1 MIVPEVRLLLAGDHA
16 EERRLAGA
24 VGADDPDDAAGRQL
38 ERKLVDEQPVAV
50 ALREIDEVDHVLT
63 EPLGDGNDDLRR
75 RRRLLVALLDQFV
88 VGGDAR
94 LGLGL
99 PRFRRRGDPLAFL
112 GERALAGGLLA
123 AFLLEPLLLL
133 LEPGRIIALVG
144 NAAAAIELENP
155 ARDVVEEVA
164 IVGDDEDRARIGAQ
178 MPLEPVDG
186 LGVEMVGRLVE
197 QEEVGLLEQE
207 AAKGDAAALAA
218 RKRRHLRVVGRAAE
232 RVHRLLD
239 LAVEIPQALGL
250 DLVLKPGHL
259 VGRLVGIVHREFI
272 VAVEDRL
279 LVLDAEHRV
288 ALHVELGV
296 ELRLLRQ
303 VSDPGA
309 FGDEALADELGVE
322 ARHDAQQR
330 RLARAV
336 DAEHADLGVRVER
349 QVDVLEHLLAARPG
363 LAEALHMIDELARG
377 HAIASLRIR
386 ELAACLA
393 GGRDGNKRAL
403 GQPFSQKSGQAIRAQ
418 SPIASLAGN
427 EPAIFPER
435 TRGRCARLDQDPR
448 KLISYKY
455 FDVPADAC
463 FPDRICYRLTLNTS
477 RPYDGVDY

>member
-1 MIVPEVRLLLAGDHA
+1 M
-16 EERRLAGA
+16 
-24 VGADDPDDAAGRQL
+24 
-38 ERKLVDEQPVAV
+38 
-50 ALREIDEVDHVLT
+50 
-63 EPLGDGNDDLRR
+63 
-75 RRRLLVALLDQFV
+75 
-88 VGGDAR
+88 
-94 LGLGL
+94 
-99 PRFRRRGDPLAFL
+99 
-112 GERALAGGLLA
+112 
-123 AFLLEPLLLL
+123 
-133 LEPGRIIALVG
+133 
-144 NAAAAIELENP
+144 
-155 ARDVVEEVA
+155 
-164 IVGDDEDRARIGAQ
+164 GDDEDRARIGAQ

-207 AAKGDAAALAA
+207 AAKRDAAALAA

-259 VGRLVGIVHREFI
+259 VGGLVGIVHRELV

-279 LVLDAEHRV
+279 LVLDAEHRI

-309 FGDEALADELGVE
+309 FGDEALADELRVE

-377 HAIASLRIR
+377 HAIAIPDCSEIGRLPSRGPRRAIPARRPCRSPEGDPGAAPIARALQCDAHEAGDDDARASTKTHASCLRINASMFR
-386 ELAACLA
+386 RTPVFQIGLAI
-393 GGRDGNKRAL
+393 D
-403 GQPFSQKSGQAIRAQ
+403 
-418 SPIASLAGN
+418 
-427 EPAIFPER
+427 
-435 TRGRCARLDQDPR
+435 
-448 KLISYKY
+448 
-455 FDVPADAC
+455 
-463 FPDRICYRLTLNTS
+463 
-477 RPYDGVDY
+477 